1 MFPVHMM
8 INSLFSCDMSY
19 QGEIRI
25 ESDKKVGKG
34 HGSKSQ
40 LSCGSG
46 STTVFFPIEPAGSS
60 FFGGFK
66 IRVILE

>member
-34 HGSKSQ
+34 HGCRVESKSQ

-46 STTVFFPIEPAGSS
+46 ST
-60 FFGGFK
+60 K
-66 IRVILE
+66 

>member
-46 STTVFFPIEPAGSS
+46 STKLLSGN
-60 FFGGFK
+60 
-66 IRVILE
+66 